1 VLSASDTAYP
11 LLKES
16 PTERELQELFTPNLF
31 ELGFAAENTRQPI
44 PRLGLLLL
52 LKSFQKLGYFVGLP
66 EIPPPIVLHVAKT
79 VGWHQIPDGLSTYDA
94 STARFRHMALVRSYL
109 GVTPF
114 ADSARKLMLRIY
126 LAGSRVREDLADIVN
141 MTIEELIRQRYE
153 LPGFSTLFRAARA
166 ARVAVNRGYYRQIY
180 QATDPVARAHID
192 ALFEKGSAERRSSW
206 DHLKGEPGQ
215 PTVKRIQAFLV
226 HLGWL
231 RKQVTSTNPLAGIPA
246 VKLQRFAAEAWV
258 LNVARMKELTEEKR
272 FALAAALLFRQLAR
286 AYDDAADMLI
296 RQVQRMHH
304 KAKELMKLRQASHL
318 QHSAELVSTLR
329 NVTIAYQ
336 QDGTAEQ
343 RLQNI
348 GAFLGSDP
356 TRLLERCE
364 EHAALASGIYLQL
377 LPRFFRHPR
386 NALLLLLEHIPL
398 SSTSQD

>member
-1 VLSASDTAYP
+1 VNFRNYLLRICSNWASQQKTQDNPFRGSDSY
-11 LLKES
+11 S
-16 PTERELQELFTPNLF
+16 FSNHSRSWVIFV
-31 ELGFAAENTRQPI
+31 
-44 PRLGLLLL
+44 RLA
-52 LKSFQKLGYFVGLP
+52 
-66 EIPPPIVLHVAKT
+66 EIPPPIVLHIAKT
-79 VGWHQIPDGLSTYDA
+79 AGWNQIPDGLSTYDA
-94 STARFRHMALVRSYL
+94 STARFRHVALVRSYL

-114 ADSARKLMLRIY
+114 ADSARKLMLRTC

-141 MTIEELIRQRYE
+141 MAIEELIRQRYE
-153 LPGFSTLFRAARA
+153 LPSFSTLFRAARA
-166 ARVAVNRGYYRQIY
+166 ARVTVNRGYYRQIY
-180 QATDPVARAHID
+180 QAVDPVARAHID

-206 DHLKGEPGQ
+206 DHLKSEPGQ

-226 HLGWL
+226 HLDWL
-231 RKQVTSTNPLAGIPA
+231 RKQVTSTNPLAGMPA

-296 RQVQRMHH
+296 RQVQRVHY

-318 QHSAELVSTLR
+318 QQSAELVSTLH

-348 GAFLGSDP
+348 SERFLG
-356 TRLLERCE
+356 
-364 EHAALASGIYLQL
+364 Q
-377 LPRFFRHPR
+377 
-386 NALLLLLEHIPL
+386 IPL
-398 SSTSQD
+398 GCWSAAKNMRP